1 MVLTQLLKRS
11 GINMKAETVD
21 RFLDT
26 LSKEAPWF
34 LEEGYINQQCWERL
48 GRDLQASDMKNPL
61 PVGMLAIWNL
71 VRACLRDASG
81 KYNAEIEE
89 GSVALEEAK
98 EIASQASS
106 RKPKQL
112 RQQTKD
118 KKEKKESSSEGSTS
132 DSDGT
137 DSNSDIC
144 SQIFHWSLRHGRR
157 PQPSAPPL
165 PSPPP
170 YKDEGDKRGKRSL
183 HAKVWKNVPAIAGAF
198 PVFQDQQGQRYH
210 EPLDWKVVQR
220 LKESVSTYGVQA
232 AFIKFQT
239 CI

>member
-11 GINMKAETVD
+11 SINMKAEMVD
-21 RFLDT
+21 IFLDT

-34 LEEGYINQQCWERL
+34 LEEGYINQRCWEHL

-61 PVGMLAIWNL
+61 PVEMLAIWNL

-89 GSVALEEAK
+89 GAAALEEAK

-112 RQQTKD
+112 KQETKD
-118 KKEKKESSSEGSTS
+118 NKKKKESSSEGSTS

-137 DSNSDIC
+137 DSNSDFC
-144 SQIFHWSLRHGRR
+144 SQMSCWSMRR
-157 PQPSAPPL
+157 SRPSELSAPLL
-165 PSPPP
+165 PSPLPI
-170 YKDEGDKRGKRSL
+170 KMRETKG
-183 HAKVWKNVPAIAGAF
+183 
-198 PVFQDQQGQRYH
+198 
-210 EPLDWKVVQR
+210 
-220 LKESVSTYGVQA
+220 ESVVSMQ
-232 AFIKFQT
+232 KFGKMCPLLWGPSQYFR
-239 CI
+239 INRGNGIMSP

>member
-1 MVLTQLLKRS
+1 MGSTATK
-11 GINMKAETVD
+11 MKV
-21 RFLDT
+21 
-26 LSKEAPWF
+26 K
-34 LEEGYINQQCWERL
+34 
-48 GRDLQASDMKNPL
+48 
-61 PVGMLAIWNL
+61 MLAIWNL
-71 VRACLRDASG
+71 VRACLRDTSG

-89 GSVALEEAK
+89 GAAALEEAK
-98 EIASQASS
+98 EIASQASR

-137 DSNSDIC
+137 DSNSDVC
-144 SQIFHWSLRHGRR
+144 SQIFCWSLRRGR
-157 PQPSAPPL
+157 PPEPSAPPL

-183 HAKVWKNVPAIAGAF
+183 HAKVWKNVPAVAGAF

-210 EPLDWKVVQR
+210 EPLNWKVAQR
-220 LKESVSTYGVQA
+220 LKESVLNYGVQT
-232 AFIKFQT
+232 AFIKS
-239 CI
+239 

>member
-1 MVLTQLLKRS
+1 
-11 GINMKAETVD
+11 
-21 RFLDT
+21 
-26 LSKEAPWF
+26 
-34 LEEGYINQQCWERL
+34 
-48 GRDLQASDMKNPL
+48 MKNPL

-89 GSVALEEAK
+89 GAAALEEAK
-98 EIASQASS
+98 EIASQASR

-137 DSNSDIC
+137 DSDSDVC
-144 SQIFHWSLRHGRR
+144 SRMFRWRLRCSR
-157 PQPSAPPL
+157 PPEPSAPPL

-170 YKDEGDKRGKRSL
+170 IKMRETKGESVVFMQKSGKMCPPLQGPSQYFRTNRGNGIMNPWSGRLYKD
-183 HAKVWKNVPAIAGAF
+183 
-198 PVFQDQQGQRYH
+198 
-210 EPLDWKVVQR
+210 
-220 LKESVSTYGVQA
+220 
-232 AFIKFQT
+232 
-239 CI
+239 